1 MREIVSG
8 LIPSG
13 MKTSL
18 KALLQIPDMEL
29 GLLRLSRLGFRPT
42 AVIDIGANIGSW
54 SRMCRRIFPGA
65 RILAVEPQD
74 NLQAALRKTA
84 NELGNVTIAQT
95 LLGARSAA
103 AVPFHVYGLSGGIS
117 GMSSVF
123 PDAEAKPIAT
133 TSHDMVTLD
142 ELVARNNFPPA
153 QLIKLDV
160 QGYELEVLRG
170 GASTLAAADVVLSEV
185 SMLPLYEGGPIMHE
199 VVGFMADAG
208 FHAYDFLSERRRPSD
223 DALFQTDMLFVRHDS
238 PIIASK
244 HWK

>member
-13 MKTSL
+13 VKTSL
-18 KALLQIPDMEL
+18 KAFLQIPDMEL

-42 AVIDIGANIGSW
+42 AVIDIGANVGAW
-54 SRMCRRIFPGA
+54 SRMSRRIFPGT
-65 RILAVEPQD
+65 RILAVEPQN

-84 NELGNVTIAQT
+84 SELGNVTIAQT

-103 AVPFHVYGLSGGIS
+103 AVPFHVYEFS

-133 TSHDMVTLD
+133 TAHDMVTLD
-142 ELVARNNFPPA
+142 ELVAREGFPPA

-170 GASTLAAADVVLSEV
+170 GANTLAAADVVLSEV

>member
-1 MREIVSG
+1 M
-8 LIPSG
+8 PSG
-13 MKTSL
+13 MKASL
-18 KALLQIPDMEL
+18 KAFLGIPDMEL

-42 AVIDIGANIGSW
+42 AVLDIGANVGAW
-54 SRMCRRIFPGA
+54 SRMCRRAFPGT
-65 RILAVEPQD
+65 RILAIEPQD

-103 AVPFHVYGLSGGIS
+103 AVPFHVYAYS

-123 PDAEAKPIAT
+123 PDAESKPIAT

-142 ELVARNNFPPA
+142 ELIARTDFPPA

-170 GASTLAAADVVLSEV
+170 GSSALETAEVVLSEV